1 MIVALWCALGFL
13 ALVVMWLLGQ
23 NDKLEKRL
31 DEFYDVNN
39 HLWTQIDDLRVASE
53 RQRRHADRQDVV
65 IQFHQQAAGGFWTTG
80 IGTKLRIRDMT
91 DCHLRNA
98 IAWCEQHGKDT
109 TDLRAELKL
118 RRRNKRMEAQQ

>member
-1 MIVALWCALGFL
+1 MIENQDLLRNIPELGN
-13 ALVVMWLLGQ
+13 WNIGLLS
-23 NDKLEKRL
+23 R
-31 DEFYDVNN
+31 VN
-39 HLWTQIDDLRVASE
+39 
-53 RQRRHADRQDVV
+53 RQDVV

>member
-13 ALVVMWLLGQ
+13 ALVVLWLLSQ
-23 NDKLEKRL
+23 NDQRL
-31 DEFYDVNN
+31 RENEDLMVENQDLWRNITELGNWNNGLLSRVN
-39 HLWTQIDDLRVASE
+39 
-53 RQRRHADRQDVV
+53 RQDVV

-80 IGTKLRIRDMT
+80 IGTKLRIRDMS

-98 IAWCEQHGKDT
+98 IAWCEQHGKDA
-109 TDLRAELKL
+109 TDLRAERKL